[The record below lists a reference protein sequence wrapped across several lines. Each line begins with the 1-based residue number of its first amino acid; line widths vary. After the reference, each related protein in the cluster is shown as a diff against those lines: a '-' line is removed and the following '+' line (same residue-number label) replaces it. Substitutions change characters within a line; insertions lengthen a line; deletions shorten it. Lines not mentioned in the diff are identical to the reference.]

1 MSCFQITKT
10 NDEQQVVFGWASVS
24 KDINGQLLQDWQGD
38 IIEPED
44 LEKAAF
50 DFVLNFRDAGER
62 HNPNLRKKGKLV
74 SSIVFTEEVQ
84 KALNIPP
91 GTVPVGWFVGFHID
105 DSKTWQEVKKGK
117 YLMFSIE
124 GQGIREPLKKG
135 RIAKTFSE
143 IHKYNPYHDAKGRF
157 ARAGR
162 SKTVVVPTP
171 KVVGKGTSLKKH
183 IDPKTGKI
191 SKERK
196 LLYDKIIKSHFEGVE
211 KPTGRPKLE
220 YMGGGGGSGKSY
232 ILDSGYLKTV
242 PKGKKAVQVNADEIK
257 TMLPEYK
264 KMIRSKDENI
274 RKGAAEFVHQ
284 ESSNLAKQITSK
296 ALDQGYNIVVDGTAS
311 NAKKLK
317 SEIEKA
323 RKNGYE
329 VNAHYI
335 NAPIGTA
342 LNSNEKRFEQEGR
355 YVPDHILV
363 EAHQNVSQNFEKLSN
378 SDLFDTVE
386 IINNNHKDPLSTI
399 YSKKKGE
406 EAIINDSEAYQQ
418 FIDKK
423 NYAWYNKYE

>member
-74 SSIVFTEEVQ
+74 SSLVFTEEVQ
-84 KALNIPP
+84 KALNIPT

-105 DSKTWQEVKKGK
+105 DPKTWQEVKKGK

-157 ARAGR
+157 ARANG

-183 IDPKTGKI
+183 IDPKSGKI
-191 SKERK
+191 TNERMQ
-196 LLYDKIIKSHFEGVE
+196 LYNKIVESHFEDIE
-211 KPTGRPKLE
+211 KPTGKPKLE

-232 ILDSGYLKTV
+232 TLESGYLKDV
-242 PKGKKAVQVNADEIK
+242 PKGKKAVKVNADEIK
-257 TMLPEYK
+257 KQIPEYK
-264 KMIRSKDENI
+264 EMIESGNKKKEEL
-274 RKGAAEFVHQ
+274 AAWYVHE
-284 ESSNLAKQITSK
+284 ESSILTRQITAT
-296 ALDQGYNIVVDGTAS
+296 ALSRGYNIVIDGTAS
-311 NAKKLK
+311 NINRMK
-317 SEIEKA
+317 SEISRA
-323 RKNGYE
+323 RKKGYE
-329 VNAHYI
+329 INGHYI
-335 NAPIGTA
+335 NTSIENA
-342 LNSNEKRFEQEGR
+342 LKANIERSKETKRF
-355 YVPDHILV
+355 VPVADLI
-363 EAHQNVSQNFEKLSN
+363 EAHVKVSANFERIS
-378 SDLFDTVE
+378 SLFDYVE
-386 IINNNHKDPLSTI
+386 VVNNDQKNPLHTI
-399 YSKKKGE
+399 YEKEYGSPP
-406 EAIINDSEAYQQ
+406 IIHDQKAYNE
-418 FIDKK
+418 FIEKK
-423 NYAWYNKYE
+423 NYSGEFK

>member
-24 KDINGQLLQDWQGD
+24 KGINGQLLQDWQGD

-124 GQGIREPLKKG
+124 GQGIREPIEKRK
-135 RIAKTFSE
+135 IAKTFSE

-157 ARAGR
+157 ARAGG

-171 KVVGKGTSLKKH
+171 KVVNNWTSLKKY
-183 IDPKTGKI
+183 IDPKSGKI
-191 SKERK
+191 TKERVQ
-196 LLYDKIIKSHFEGVE
+196 LYNKIVESHFEGVE
-211 KPTGRPKLE
+211 KPTGKPKLE

-232 ILDSGYLKTV
+232 TLESGYLKDV

-257 TMLPEYK
+257 KQIPEYK
-264 KMIRSKDENI
+264 EMIESGNK
-274 RKGAAEFVHQ
+274 RKEELAAWYVHE
-284 ESSNLAKQITSK
+284 ESSILTRQITAT
-296 ALDQGYNIVVDGTAS
+296 ALNRGYNIVIDGTAS
-311 NAKKLK
+311 NINRMK
-317 SEIEKA
+317 SEISKA
-323 RKNGYE
+323 RKKGYE
-329 VNAHYI
+329 VNGHYI
-335 NAPIGTA
+335 NTSIENA
-342 LNSNEKRFEQEGR
+342 LKANIERSRETKRF
-355 YVPDHILV
+355 VPVSDLI
-363 EAHQNVSQNFEKLSN
+363 EAHVKVSANFERIS
-378 SDLFDTVE
+378 SLFDYVE
-386 IINNNHKDPLSTI
+386 VVNNDRRNPLQTI
-399 YSKKKGE
+399 YEKEYGKPPVIHDQK
-406 EAIINDSEAYQQ
+406 AYNE
-418 FIDKK
+418 FIEKK
-423 NYAWYNKYE
+423 NFSGEFK